1 MENLAYEQPHAYTY
15 VYDCEDGTVE
25 FSANFQIYTDN
36 CLAMLSVTVNG
47 SLAYSQEISNKET
60 VS

>member
-25 FSANFQIYTDN
+25 FSASFQIYTDD
-36 CLAMLSVTVNG
+36 CSAKLSVTVNG
-47 SLAYSQEISNKET
+47 SLLNCILL
-60 VS
+60 